1 MHWKI
6 FQKPLN
12 GLTVMI
18 FSLNK
23 CLKLLNKINEKR
35 LSECVVVGVD
45 SRQIQWQESAGHQE
59 ITSERSRGQ
68 QRSSHL
74 L

>member
-1 MHWKI
+1 MFKTTE
-6 FQKPLN
+6 Q
-12 GLTVMI
+12 
-18 FSLNK
+18 NK
-23 CLKLLNKINEKR
+23 WKR

-59 ITSERSRGQ
+59 ITSERSGGQ

-74 L
+74 LWTREEDCLKVVSTAF